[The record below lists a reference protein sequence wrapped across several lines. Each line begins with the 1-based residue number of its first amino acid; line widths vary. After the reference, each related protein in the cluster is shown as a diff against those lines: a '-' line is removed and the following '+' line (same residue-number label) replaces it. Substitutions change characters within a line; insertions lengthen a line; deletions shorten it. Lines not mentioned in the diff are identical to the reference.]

1 LFGVASAAVFAN
13 PTNWGGLKDVL
24 GNTVLLAKNKVFLRD
39 TKLIEELESQLSTK
53 KLEIGLGG

>member
-1 LFGVASAAVFAN
+1 VG
-13 PTNWGGLKDVL
+13 TKDVL
-24 GNTVLLAKNKVFLRD
+24 GNTVLLSKNKVFLRD